1 MYDINKYKLRGNIYR
16 VRKDVK
22 VDNNISVS
30 GLLPDVNV
38 KVEQQENNEMITE
51 VNEAGY
57 TKVLGTYELK
67 LTGATSLQN
76 PIDITF
82 DLGTDYNG
90 QVAYI
95 LHKKSNGS
103 YERFEEQIKD
113 GKVTITVSELS
124 PFVIAVKEKT
134 QDPKDE
140 TPTIN
145 KGEKDE
151 TPKTATIDIIGY
163 VLVTTILS
171 GVGIVTL
178 KKKF

>member
-1 MYDINKYKLRGNIYR
+1 M
-16 VRKDVK
+16 
-22 VDNNISVS
+22 
-30 GLLPDVNV
+30 LPDVNV
-38 KVEQQENNEMITE
+38 KVEQKENKEMITE

-82 DLGTDYNG
+82 DLGTEYNG

-95 LHKKSNGS
+95 LHKKANGS

-124 PFVIAVKEKT
+124 PFVVAVKEND
-134 QDPKDE
+134 QA
-140 TPTIN
+140 PTTT
-145 KGEKDE
+145 KGEKDT

-163 VLVTTILS
+163 VLVATILS